1 MPRRRFLVI
10 TLWWVLRRCP
20 HRLAPRCAA
29 RGDTNRRDAALT
41 EAEARRLAA
50 EEGLVL
56 VPADNSTGFK
66 NVRYDNKSHKSKPFK
81 AEGEGHHGTRPLP
94 RPLRHTAGEAALACA
109 RHRGPAGGAAA
120 AAGAP
125 SAGIMLSSLLLPMIW
140 SPADAASAD
149 DPLSSL
155 PLVRVTGEKRP
166 RDACS

>member
-10 TLWWVLRRCP
+10 KSWWVLRRCP

-81 AEGEGHHGTRPLP
+81 GCGKI
-94 RPLRHTAGEAALACA
+94 LA
-109 RHRGPAGGAAA
+109 
-120 AAGAP
+120 
-125 SAGIMLSSLLLPMIW
+125 S
-140 SPADAASAD
+140 
-149 DPLSSL
+149 
-155 PLVRVTGEKRP
+155 
-166 RDACS
+166 